1 MKYVL
6 LVLSVFILLGC
17 EHGDMME
24 EEMATE
30 EAMGTTV
37 VHKTLYYGDIVSD
50 KVVML
55 DIESM
60 QLRDSIESNGHYPY
74 EVSEGFG
81 SDLFVINRKD
91 YTMGILDTQSNTI
104 VDEVALDFSPRSIK
118 INNYDAFLTSS
129 NAPSGAIINGST
141 ASAAYSDSSYVEPSS
156 YGGSNA
162 TGHPVWVDDN
172 YFLLLDRT
180 ENSIEL
186 YVKGNHLPIDKF
198 ETKSSVHHVMLKNG
212 YFYGVEEGKQGVVSP
227 GILKFSVVNEKINI
241 VQERLLSELGGLPS
255 DFVPATWGAHHAA
268 FHPTLEYIYMGSSEG
283 NVFVMDLATLSL
295 KDTFK
300 SGKGVGH
307 ITFHNTML
315 ITTNH
320 YDTFKSFYDASNP
333 ENNVLIKDIYFDT
346 KVYADVTM
354 QSHTTHIVDNMM
366 YFMFNT
372 DHDSTLYE
380 IDLNRLT
387 IHRKLTLD
395 NHTCLMGSFVE
406 SEDAM

>member
-1 MKYVL
+1 
-6 LVLSVFILLGC
+6 
-17 EHGDMME
+17 
-24 EEMATE
+24 
-30 EAMGTTV
+30 
-37 VHKTLYYGDIVSD
+37 
-50 KVVML
+50 ML

-60 QLRDSIESNGHYPY
+60 KLRDSIDSNGHYPY
-74 EVSEGFG
+74 EISEGFAT
-81 SDLFVINRKD
+81 DLFVINRKD
-91 YTMGILDTQSNTI
+91 YTIGVLDTHTNTI

-118 INNYDAFLTSS
+118 INNLDAFLTSS

-141 ASAAYSDSSYVEPSS
+141 ASATYSDSTYVDPIS
-156 YGGSNA
+156 YGGTNA

-180 ENSIEL
+180 ENMIEL
-186 YVKGNHLPIDKF
+186 YVKGNHSPLQKIQ
-198 ETKSSVHHVMLKNG
+198 TKSSVHHVMLKNG
-212 YFYGVEEGKQGVVSP
+212 YFYGIEEGEQNKVSP
-227 GILKFSVVNEKINI
+227 GVLKFSVANGKIT
-241 VQERLLSELGGLPS
+241 VLQERLLSELSGLPS
-255 DFVPATWGAHHAA
+255 DFLTETWGAHHGA
-268 FHPTLEYIYMGSSEG
+268 FHPTQEYLYMGSAEG
-283 NVFVMDLATLSL
+283 NVFVLDLATLSL

-307 ITFHNTML
+307 ILFHNNLL

-333 ENNVLIKDIYFDT
+333 ESNVFIKNISFDT
-346 KVYADVTM
+346 KIYADVTM
-354 QSHTTHIVDNMM
+354 QSHTTHIVDDMM

-380 IDLNRLT
+380 IDLNRIS
-387 IHRKLTLD
+387 IHRKLILD